1 VVRDDESMARLRCHD
16 MDGAGRLELRGLE
29 DMRMQPN
36 IYVLSDDNAQAL
48 LPILADVGR
57 IVEDS
62 RRSRLGNLPTIGKR
76 LPAKTTDPRGRA
88 IEWSW

>member
-1 VVRDDESMARLRCHD
+1 MTLQS
-16 MDGAGRLELRGLE
+16 
-29 DMRMQPN
+29 N
-36 IYVLSDDNAQAL
+36 IRVLSDDDHKSL

-57 IVEDS
+57 IVGNS
-62 RRSRLGNLPTIGKR
+62 SLYRSRYGTQFAHLPTIGKR

>member
-1 VVRDDESMARLRCHD
+1 MTEPS
-16 MDGAGRLELRGLE
+16 
-29 DMRMQPN
+29 N
-36 IYVLSDDNAQAL
+36 IRVLSDDDHKSL

-62 RRSRLGNLPTIGKR
+62 RRGRLGNLPTIGKR